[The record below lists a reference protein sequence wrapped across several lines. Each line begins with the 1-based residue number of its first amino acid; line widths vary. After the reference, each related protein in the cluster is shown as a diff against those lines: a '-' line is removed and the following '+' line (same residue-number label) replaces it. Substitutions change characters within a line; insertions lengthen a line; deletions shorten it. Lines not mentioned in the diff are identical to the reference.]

1 MGIVRGGDIHWGVMG
16 RRGDTKTM
24 RLGGW
29 ESQGRNSR
37 HTQGVEPALPNDDTT
52 PEGACSLETTE
63 GPSVYTAL
71 AGKALLMGRSTQDA
85 QTERKRPES

>member
-1 MGIVRGGDIHWGVMG
+1 
-16 RRGDTKTM
+16 
-24 RLGGW
+24 
-29 ESQGRNSR
+29 
-37 HTQGVEPALPNDDTT
+37 VEPALPNDDTT